1 MRPTND
7 TFKNIMKVGKRIGI
21 TILICI
27 PIMVAFGYLT
37 RNVIT
42 ADWAQILCFMAI
54 MAVAVTIEELIS
66 RYREKKKKVE
76 IETEPKRDVYKW
88 CSENLR
94 SV

>member
-27 PIMVAFGYLT
+27 PIMVSFGYLT

-42 ADWAQILCFMAI
+42 ADWVQILCFMAI

-76 IETEPKRDVYKW
+76 IETEPKRDVFK
-88 CSENLR
+88 
-94 SV
+94 